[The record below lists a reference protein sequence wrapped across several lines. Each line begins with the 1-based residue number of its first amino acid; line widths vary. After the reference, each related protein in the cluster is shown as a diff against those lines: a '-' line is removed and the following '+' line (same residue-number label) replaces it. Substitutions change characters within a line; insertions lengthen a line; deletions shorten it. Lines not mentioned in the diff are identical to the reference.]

1 MRTPFEE
8 VFNMYTDVSV
18 ILKGVVDEP
27 ICVDMYNNITGQ
39 VSYSVGIAVHNDV
52 EDVID
57 E

>member
-1 MRTPFEE
+1 MKTPFEE
-8 VFNMYTDVSV
+8 VYDMYTAVSV

-39 VSYSVGIAVHNDV
+39 ISYSVGNAVHNDV
-52 EDVID
+52 EGAIH